1 MISDGDLKRLGEK
14 ESLRLAEIRKVEA
27 AIDDAVTWLKLH
39 GRTGEVEAF
48 DRVQEDLEQAL
59 TELWQLASIK

>member
-1 MISDGDLKRLGEK
+1 MISDGDLKLLATK
-14 ESLRLAEIRKVEA
+14 DSLRLAEIRKVESA
-27 AIDDAVTWLKLH
+27 VDEAVTWLKLH
-39 GRTGEVEAF
+39 GRTGDVGAF